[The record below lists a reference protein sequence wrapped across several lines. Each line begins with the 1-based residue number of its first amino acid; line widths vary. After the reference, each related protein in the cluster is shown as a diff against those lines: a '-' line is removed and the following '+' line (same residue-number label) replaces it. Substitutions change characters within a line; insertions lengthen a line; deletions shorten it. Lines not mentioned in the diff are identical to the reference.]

1 MKKIFV
7 SSTYTDLI
15 PHRKSIWKLLK
26 NYNAEITGME
36 EFGARSSAPLETCI
50 TYAEECDIYIGIIG
64 MRYGSIEKKS
74 RKSFTQIEYETAIK
88 NNKEI
93 LIYLIDEINGLV
105 KPINIDF
112 ENYRE
117 LQSFKNRLRRE
128 HTVDSFKNAKKLA
141 EKINK
146 RISQMVPSLFQ
157 NVSRPMTIDAL
168 ITRITIAKEKWVI
181 IVGYISGMP
190 VELFVISED
199 DCYLP
204 NWISKGKIS
213 KSQTLN
219 RDNIT
224 RRHDLEFRDKQGN
237 KVTSEGLYRA
247 DNEPVA
253 IMNSIISNLL
263 IQNTSVDVII
273 SAIHKLDLPVI
284 KNRDELEYGIREALS
299 KEIND
304 STFIY

>member
-15 PHRKSIWKLLK
+15 PHRKSTWQLLK

-36 EFGARSSAPLETCI
+36 EFGARTSAPLETCI

-74 RKSFTQIEYETAIK
+74 GKSFTQIEYETAFK

-105 KPINIDF
+105 KPIDIDF
-112 ENYRE
+112 ENYKK
-117 LQSFKNRLRRE
+117 LQSFKNRLRRG
-128 HTVDSFKNAKKLA
+128 HTVDSFKNEKQLAKK
-141 EKINK
+141 INN
-146 RISQMVPSLFQ
+146 RISQMIPSLFL
-157 NVSRPMTIDAL
+157 NVSRPIKLDGL
-168 ITRITIAKEKWVI
+168 VTRFTIAKEKWIV
-181 IVGYISGMP
+181 IVGYLSGLP
-190 VELFVISED
+190 IELFVITYD
-199 DCYLP
+199 DLP
-204 NWISKGKIS
+204 NWVSKGKII
-213 KSQTLN
+213 KTRTLN
-219 RDNIT
+219 FDNIT
-224 RRHDLEFRDKQGN
+224 RVHDFQYKGKQGYN
-237 KVTSEGLYRA
+237 VTCGGIYRA

-263 IQNTSVDVII
+263 IQNTSVDMII
-273 SAIHKLDLPVI
+273 SAIHKLDLQGI
-284 KNRDELEYGIREALS
+284 ENRDELEYGIRKALS
-299 KEIND
+299 IEIND